1 MGRHALPARDDDR
14 RSGPAAAPS
23 VPAPSARAAGATAP
37 VAPASN
43 APVSRA
49 TAPAARVAG
58 PRASAPMSRARGR
71 RAAAGPVLARST
83 FVAHERP
90 ARVVALGPSST
101 ARAAVA
107 PLAEAASADTAS
119 AGTATAGTAS
129 AGTARSRSA
138 ALRAERAAD
147 PRHVR
152 RAATAKR
159 AALLIAPAL
168 AITSTLSLSIPADTA
183 TAAPAPTATTTT
195 SQELQTYT
203 VAHDVEVPI
212 ISSDGVTTTSVVSY
226 PTLVLRFGVTEAQ
239 AQAALSAALSPG
251 GDRATVL
258 QTALQYLG
266 DPYLEGGASHA
277 GIDCS
282 GLTMVAYQAVGIQL
296 AHYVPTQDAVAT
308 TVPESEAA
316 PGDMVVF
323 DNEDHVGL
331 YLGQGLVL
339 QAPHP
344 GEVVDIVPM
353 YSMPHHFARLLPAG
367 S

>member
-1 MGRHALPARDDDR
+1 VH
-14 RSGPAAAPS
+14 
-23 VPAPSARAAGATAP
+23 
-37 VAPASN
+37 
-43 APVSRA
+43 
-49 TAPAARVAG
+49 
-58 PRASAPMSRARGR
+58 RARGR
-71 RAAAGPVLARST
+71 RAAAGPVVARST
-83 FVAHERP
+83 FVAHVRP
-90 ARVVALGPSST
+90 ARVVALGPASA
-101 ARAAVA
+101 ARAGVA
-107 PLAEAASADTAS
+107 PIAGAAS
-119 AGTATAGTAS
+119 AGTASASTAS
-129 AGTARSRSA
+129 SRSA
-138 ALRAERAAD
+138 ALRAERAVD

-168 AITSTLSLSIPADTA
+168 AITSTLSLSIPADAA
-183 TAAPAPTATTTT
+183 TAAPAPLATTTTT
-195 SQELQTYT
+195 SQGLQTYT

-353 YSMPHHFARLLPAG
+353 YSMAHHFARLLPAG

>member
-1 MGRHALPARDDDR
+1 
-14 RSGPAAAPS
+14 
-23 VPAPSARAAGATAP
+23 
-37 VAPASN
+37 
-43 APVSRA
+43 
-49 TAPAARVAG
+49 
-58 PRASAPMSRARGR
+58 MSRARGR
-71 RAAAGPVLARST
+71 RAAAGPVVARST

-107 PLAEAASADTAS
+107 PLAEAASADTAA
-119 AGTATAGTAS
+119 AGTATVGTAT

-195 SQELQTYT
+195 SQDLQTYT

-251 GDRATVL
+251 GDRSTVL

-316 PGDMVVF
+316 PGGHGGLRQRGPRRPVPRAGTRAPGTAPGRGRRHRP
-323 DNEDHVGL
+323 HVLDAAPLRSAAARRVLTTRVGTTVPQETGGRTREGL
-331 YLGQGLVL
+331 RASRKL
-339 QAPHP
+339 
-344 GEVVDIVPM
+344 E
-353 YSMPHHFARLLPAG
+353 
-367 S
+367 

>member
-1 MGRHALPARDDDR
+1 MGRHALPAGDDER
-14 RSGPAAAPS
+14 RSAPAAADP
-23 VPAPSARAAGATAP
+23 VPAPDSSAAA
-37 VAPASN
+37 
-43 APVSRA
+43 
-49 TAPAARVAG
+49 
-58 PRASAPMSRARGR
+58 PRARESVAVPSRARGR
-71 RAAAGPVLARST
+71 RAATGPAVARST

-101 ARAAVA
+101 VTAVVA
-107 PLAEAASADTAS
+107 PIDRVASAAP
-119 AGTATAGTAS
+119 
-129 AGTARSRSA
+129 ARSRSA
-138 ALRAERAAD
+138 LRRAERTAD

-152 RAATAKR
+152 RAASAKR
-159 AALLIAPAL
+159 TALLIAPAL
-168 AITSTLSLSIPADTA
+168 AITSTLSLAIPAE
-183 TAAPAPTATTTT
+183 AAPAAPVPAPTAT
-195 SQELQTYT
+195 SQALQTYT
-203 VAHDVEVPI
+203 VAHDVQVPI
-212 ISSDGVTTTSVVSY
+212 ASSDGVTTTSVVSY

-239 AQAALSAALSPG
+239 AQVALSAALSAG

-266 DPYLEGGASHA
+266 DPYVEGGASHA

-282 GLTMVAYQAVGIQL
+282 GLTMVAYQAVGIEL

-323 DNEDHVGL
+323 DDEDHVGL

-353 YSMPHHFARLLPAG
+353 YAMPHHFARLLPAG